1 MNLDCLKVTNE
12 DKFQNEIDKK
22 TFYSI
27 LSELKIDLK
36 EIFPEFNQI
45 NKTKKQDFNFLLLK
59 LKSDYKLPIIEA
71 LSHIEEDFVNVNHLV
86 SFLDGETLFLLKTEL
101 SEKFK
106 IKTENVKNK
115 LKDFLDA
122 I

>member
-1 MNLDCLKVTNE
+1 MNLDCLKITNE

-36 EIFPEFNQI
+36 EIFPEFNQF

-101 SEKFK
+101 AEKFK
-106 IKTENVKNK
+106 IKTETVKNK

-122 I
+122 K

>member
-1 MNLDCLKVTNE
+1 MNLDCLKITNE

-36 EIFPEFNQI
+36 KIFPEFNQF

-59 LKSDYKLPIIEA
+59 LKSDYNLPIIEA

-101 SEKFK
+101 AEKFK
-106 IKTENVKNK
+106 IKTETVKNK
-115 LKDFLDA
+115 LKDFLDSK
-122 I
+122 

>member
-1 MNLDCLKVTNE
+1 MNLDCLKITNE

-27 LSELKIDLK
+27 LGELKIDLK
-36 EIFPEFNQI
+36 EIFPEFNQF

-101 SEKFK
+101 AEKFK
-106 IKTENVKNK
+106 IKTETVKNK
-115 LKDFLDA
+115 LKDFLDSK
-122 I
+122 

>member
-1 MNLDCLKVTNE
+1 MNLDCLKITNE

-36 EIFPEFNQI
+36 EIFPEFNQF

-59 LKSDYKLPIIEA
+59 LKSDYNLPIIEA

-101 SEKFK
+101 AEKFK

-115 LKDFLDA
+115 LKDFLNA
-122 I
+122 K

>member
-1 MNLDCLKVTNE
+1 MNLDCLKITNE

-27 LSELKIDLK
+27 LGELKIDLK

-101 SEKFK
+101 AEKFK
-106 IKTENVKNK
+106 IKTETVKNK

-122 I
+122 K

>member
-1 MNLDCLKVTNE
+1 MNLDCLKITNE

-27 LSELKIDLK
+27 LGELKIDLK
-36 EIFPEFNQI
+36 EIFPEFNQF

-59 LKSDYKLPIIEA
+59 LKSDYNLPIIEA

-101 SEKFK
+101 AEKFK
-106 IKTENVKNK
+106 IKTETVKNK
-115 LKDFLDA
+115 LKDFLDSK
-122 I
+122 

>member
-1 MNLDCLKVTNE
+1 MNLDCLKITNE

-36 EIFPEFNQI
+36 EIFPEFNQF

-59 LKSDYKLPIIEA
+59 LKSDYNFPIIEA

-101 SEKFK
+101 AEKFK
-106 IKTENVKNK
+106 IKTETVKNK
-115 LKDFLDA
+115 LKDFLDSK
-122 I
+122 